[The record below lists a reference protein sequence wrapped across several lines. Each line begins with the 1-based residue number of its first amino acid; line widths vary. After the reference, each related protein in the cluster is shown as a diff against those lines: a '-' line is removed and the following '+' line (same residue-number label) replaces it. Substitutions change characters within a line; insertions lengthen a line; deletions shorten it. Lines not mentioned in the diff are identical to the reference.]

1 MTKLFNTPD
10 TIVAQARS
18 VQRIGDKSQI
28 SNKPAKTQSELLALA
43 QACKAIAVKRNN
55 YWYAETLT
63 GKVLKSA
70 AERIVITNF
79 IRVWNQT

>member
-1 MTKLFNTPD
+1 MTSLFTKQD
-10 TIVAQARS
+10 TVITQARN
-18 VQRIGDKSQI
+18 VQRMGAKAQI
-28 SNKPAKTQSELLALA
+28 SGNPAKTQSELLALE

-55 YWYAETLT
+55 YWYAETMT

-79 IRVWNQT
+79 IRIWNQR